1 MKISMNSGENR
12 GKVVMILDIKVIKSE
27 AMFCLESVVASVA
40 KYLNRNYQMMFSGVW
55 GFQLLSENSAYP
67 GIIGQ
72 RITAG
77 FTDQDVLKLLE
88 IYHGVK
94 VEIYRIKQADTLM
107 TNILRELDRRR
118 PVAFSLNEMY
128 YPWMSQERAGKG
140 FLLVVGYQAEQ
151 NLLCLDI
158 QSKSPEVKVF
168 PFKILL
174 DLDEVFKN
182 TSENYF
188 TFSIVNDEAQTI
200 GYDDFRSNLANCRS
214 LSDNPFAAMRYL
226 AECIEQEMDY
236 DVERGSYS
244 IDDLYHVPLLYNVM
258 HILRARKLLS
268 SSAYYVWERT
278 QIQLLS
284 DLSMDFLELGNAWN
298 QVWNM
303 LFKLFYIS
311 KDSNKLR
318 SKVADQ
324 IRKIAE
330 KEEIVITGVIRNQY

>member
-1 MKISMNSGENR
+1 M
-12 GKVVMILDIKVIKSE
+12 
-27 AMFCLESVVASVA
+27 
-40 KYLNRNYQMMFSGVW
+40 
-55 GFQLLSENSAYP
+55 
-67 GIIGQ
+67 
-72 RITAG
+72 
-77 FTDQDVLKLLE
+77 LKLLE

-94 VEIYRIKQADTLM
+94 VEIHQIKHADT
-107 TNILRELDRRR
+107 ILRELEEGR
-118 PVAFSLNEMY
+118 PVAFSLNEMH
-128 YPWMSQERAGKG
+128 YPWTSQKRESNG

-151 NLLCLDI
+151 TLLCLDI
-158 QSKSPEVKVF
+158 QSKSQEVWVF

-182 TSENYF
+182 TAENCF
-188 TFSIVNDEAQTI
+188 MFSIVSDETQTI

-268 SSAYYVWERT
+268 SAAYYVWERT
-278 QIQLLS
+278 QNQLLS
-284 DLSMDFLELGNAWN
+284 DLSMDFLALGNAWN
-298 QVWNM
+298 QVWNL

-311 KDSNKLR
+311 KDSSRLR
-318 SKVADQ
+318 SRIAAQIRRIADQ
-324 IRKIAE
+324 
-330 KEEIVITGVIRNQY
+330 EEAVITGVIRDEYHHQLIF